1 MSNAL
6 NLRLI
11 NRVTEIAQGDNAST
25 INLELLDNN
34 QLTMPFLDGKIADI
48 YFIGSD
54 NQIKYQT
61 TAPVSNSDVEFNID
75 SVIEPGSYYVE
86 IHVSYDDSNYVFP
99 SSVDY
104 SIKVNKSKNHFYN
117 IAIDVNG
124 LDLVVRE
131 VIDIFNENS
140 GDIMNHVTNFDNPH
154 KVTKDQVGLSNV
166 DNVKQATKTE
176 FDQHAN
182 NGTIHVAAA
191 DKTRW
196 NAKADKS
203 ALDTHTGDGN
213 IHVTA
218 ADKTNW
224 TGKVDKATLDNHVN
238 NNDVHVTTADKTD
251 WNSKATAADI
261 TAAVNDITADTVGLG
276 NVANLGIATQA
287 EAEAGL
293 SDGVYM
299 TPAKT
304 KQAIDALGGSGGGGG
319 GINLLKGEFDVLVD
333 CQDYGNRISTIPDF
347 GASIHVVLM
356 NNVAIAESAI
366 LLSISDDFKFT
377 NTVDMI
383 ITINPETPEM
393 EENIY
398 KVYPTIT
405 VGGEMRFMVPVEVP
419 ENSLI
424 TIIGVFN

>member
-11 NRVTEIAQGDNAST
+11 NKVTEIAQGDNAST

-48 YFIGSD
+48 YFVGSD

-61 TAPVSNSDVEFNID
+61 TAPVSNSDVEFNIN
-75 SVIEPGSYYVE
+75 SVIEPGSYNIE
-86 IHVSYDDSNYVFP
+86 IHVNYDGSNYVFP

-131 VIDIFNENS
+131 VIDIFNDGS
-140 GDIMNHVTNFDNPH
+140 GDIVNHGNNFDNPH
-154 KVTKDQVGLSNV
+154 KVTKAQVGLSNV
-166 DNVKQATKTE
+166 DNVKQATKAE

-203 ALDTHTGDGN
+203 ALDAHTGDGN

-224 TGKVDKATLDNHVN
+224 TGKADKGTLDDHVN

-261 TAAVNDITADTVGLG
+261 TAAMNDITADTVGLG
-276 NVANLGIATQA
+276 NVENLGIATQA
-287 EAEAGL
+287 EAEAGV

-304 KQAIDALGGSGGGGG
+304 KQAIDALGGSGG
-319 GINLLKGEFDVLVD
+319 IQMLKGEFNVLVD
-333 CQDYGNRISTIPDF
+333 SQIYGNRISTITDF
-347 GASIHVVLM
+347 ASAINVLLM
-356 NNVAIAESAI
+356 NNVAIEKSAI
-366 LLSISDDFKFT
+366 LLSISKDFT
-377 NTVDMI
+377 VVSYVDMSI
-383 ITINPETPEM
+383 VTNPGTPETET
-393 EENIY
+393 NIY
-398 KVYPTIT
+398 EVLPTVT
-405 VGGEMRFMVPVEVP
+405 VGGEMRIRMPVATP
-419 ENSLI
+419 EQSVISI
-424 TIIGVFN
+424 TGIY